1 MKKLT
6 YLFVLS
12 KPSAHDI
19 GNDGTSRPES
29 VDQALER
36 HGRQKTRPRQ
46 TPAGCVE
53 VMMIMVGLCSRAL
66 AEGPPKMLP
75 QRKTYR
81 PSGYRAIQRLYL
93 GRNLNRRRKRETRNQ
108 KTDLPRKFYPA
119 ILLSEYNPSLRG
131 DIHDLLFM
139 SILSHREGT
148 VTSGG

>member
-1 MKKLT
+1 M
-6 YLFVLS
+6 
-12 KPSAHDI
+12 
-19 GNDGTSRPES
+19 
-29 VDQALER
+29 DQALER

-108 KTDLPRKFYPA
+108 KSDLPRKVYPA
-119 ILLSEYNPSLRG
+119 IQVSEYNPSLKIALG
-131 DIHDLLFM
+131 
-139 SILSHREGT
+139 
-148 VTSGG
+148 SGGCVEDFSRAYAGLLVDGSTEFAYRGLEQKQQ